1 MDKLQNVD
9 WRGLYKTATNK
20 VKKYT
25 MNLSEL
31 ELQVEDATNLEVGGP
46 AGRGLVGLAGCQ

>member
-1 MDKLQNVD
+1 MEKLQSVD

-31 ELQVEDATNLEVGGP
+31 ELQVEDATSLEVRGGST
-46 AGRGLVGLAGCQ
+46 AR